1 MTGPQIRI
9 KLALPRDAFRLHVD
23 IEIPGRGITGVFG
36 ESGSGK
42 TSLLRCIAGLEP
54 VRDGR
59 IEIGGETW
67 LDTEAGLNRP
77 VHERPLAYV
86 FQEPRLFPHLS
97 VRRNLEYALKRA
109 KPGNVSFEH
118 VVDLLSLGKLLD
130 RPATR
135 LSGGEARR
143 VAIGRALLRSPSLLL
158 LDEPLASLDARM
170 QKELLPYLDRLQAE
184 LTMPVIYVSHSID
197 EITQLADQ
205 LVVMSS
211 GEVEANGPL
220 QEVLLRTDIN
230 MLGGAE
236 AGVMLNTTRDLFDDR
251 YRLTRLSFSGGQLW
265 VSADVSSEC
274 PRVRI
279 RANDISLSRARPAE
293 TSILNIV
300 PVIVEEI
307 TADGDAS
314 VLVELRAGGDHL
326 LARITR
332 RSLKEL
338 GIAVGDALF
347 AQIKSVAVRN
357 SAIPA

>member
-1 MTGPQIRI
+1 MTGHPI
-9 KLALPRDAFRLHVD
+9 KVRLALPRDAFRLHVD
-23 IEIPGRGITGVFG
+23 IEIPGRGTTGVFG

-42 TSLLRCIAGLEP
+42 TSLLRCIAGLET

-59 IEIGGETW
+59 IDIGGETW
-67 LDTEAGLNRP
+67 LDTAAGISRP

-109 KPGNVSFEH
+109 QARTVSFEH
-118 VVDLLSLGKLLD
+118 VVELLSLGRLLD
-130 RPATR
+130 RPAMR
-135 LSGGEARR
+135 LSGGEAKR

-197 EITQLADQ
+197 EITQLADR
-205 LVVMSS
+205 LIVMAS
-211 GEVEANGPL
+211 GEIEAQGPL
-220 QEVLLRTDIN
+220 QDVLLRTDIDL
-230 MLGGAE
+230 LGGAE
-236 AGVMLNTTRDLFDDR
+236 AGVVLSTTRDAVDER

-265 VSADVSSEC
+265 VSADVSSAS

-279 RANDISLSRARPAE
+279 RANDISLCRARPAD
-293 TSILNIV
+293 TSILNVV
-300 PVIVEEI
+300 PVIVAEI

-314 VLVELRAGGDHL
+314 VLVELKAGDDHL

-332 RSLKEL
+332 RSLQEL
-338 GIAVGDALF
+338 GIAIGDSLF

-357 SAIPA
+357 SAVPA

>member
-1 MTGPQIRI
+1 MSHPGRIR
-9 KLALPRDAFRLHVD
+9 LSLPRDAFRLHVD

-42 TSLLRCIAGLEP
+42 TSLLRCIAGLEKVP
-54 VRDGR
+54 EGR
-59 IEIGGETW
+59 VEFGGEIW
-67 LDTEAGLNRP
+67 LDTDARLDRA

-97 VRRNLEYALKRA
+97 VRRNLDYAIKRA
-109 KPGNVSFEH
+109 PASTVSLDH
-118 VVDLLSLGKLLD
+118 VVDLLSLRKLLA
-130 RPATR
+130 RPATQ

-170 QKELLPYLDRLQAE
+170 QKELLPYLDRLQTE

-197 EITQLADQ
+197 EIAQLADQ
-205 LVVMSS
+205 LIVMAS

-220 QEVLLRTDIN
+220 QDVLLRTDIDL
-230 MLGGAE
+230 LGGVE
-236 AGVMLNTTRDLFDDR
+236 AGVVLNTTREAFDER
-251 YRLTRLSFSGGQLW
+251 YKLTRLRFSGGELW
-265 VSADVSSEC
+265 VSAGVSSER

-279 RANDISLSRARPAE
+279 RANDISLCRTRPAD
-293 TSILNIV
+293 TSILNVVPIV
-300 PVIVEEI
+300 VEEI

-314 VLVELRAGGDHL
+314 VLVELKAGDDHL

-338 GIAVGDALF
+338 GITVGDALF

-357 SAIPA
+357 SAVAG

>member
-1 MTGPQIRI
+1 MSHPARIR
-9 KLALPRDAFRLHVD
+9 LSLPRDAFRLHVD

-42 TSLLRCIAGLEP
+42 TSLLRCVAGLEKVP
-54 VRDGR
+54 QGR
-59 IEIGGETW
+59 IEIGGEIW
-67 LDTEAGLNRP
+67 LDTETGLDRP
-77 VHERPLAYV
+77 VHERPFAYV

-97 VRRNLEYALKRA
+97 VRRNLDYARKRSQA
-109 KPGNVSFEH
+109 PTVTLDH

-130 RPATR
+130 RPATQ

-170 QKELLPYLDRLQAE
+170 QKELLPYLDRLQTE

-205 LVVMSS
+205 LIVMVS

-220 QEVLLRTDIN
+220 QEVLLRTDIDL
-230 MLGGAE
+230 LGGVE
-236 AGVMLNTTRDLFDDR
+236 AGVVLSTTRDALDDR
-251 YRLTRLSFSGGQLW
+251 YKLTRLGFSGGQLW
-265 VSADVSSEC
+265 VSAHVSSER

-279 RANDISLSRARPAE
+279 RANDISLCRERPAD

-307 TADGDAS
+307 TSDGDAS
-314 VLVELRAGGDHL
+314 VLVELKAGDDHL

-338 GIAVGDALF
+338 GITVGDSLF

-357 SAIPA
+357 SAVSI